1 MSKGQ
6 RGIAESA
13 GTASSSLNWTMCCT
27 VGVSAPP
34 PLLFITSCLGG
45 LRASTLDGT
54 CVWKIGGFSGS
65 YWKPTSPCPF
75 LLERPVLGSSQRDG
89 TSAADAMVEKI
100 QFQKILKNL
109 RLFVKNHSCIA
120 TSRPLPG
127 SQQLP
132 LVLQTTPL
140 APQVPPGSTP
150 IDGGGILLFLDF
162 RHFRPLAPHTRPP
175 RTLYVRSTTD
185 PTPKASLSP
194 FFSI

>member
-1 MSKGQ
+1 
-6 RGIAESA
+6 
-13 GTASSSLNWTMCCT
+13 
-27 VGVSAPP
+27 
-34 PLLFITSCLGG
+34 
-45 LRASTLDGT
+45 
-54 CVWKIGGFSGS
+54 
-65 YWKPTSPCPF
+65 
-75 LLERPVLGSSQRDG
+75 
-89 TSAADAMVEKI
+89 MVEKI

-162 RHFRPLAPHTRPP
+162 RHFRPLASRFGGGTLLHCPP
-175 RTLYVRSTTD
+175 GERLEFAGMPSAM
-185 PTPKASLSP
+185 PNGHKQKFSLGL
-194 FFSI
+194 

>member
-1 MSKGQ
+1 MIGQKTKFDKRDGVPSLQRCDVAFTEVFSKFTQ
-6 RGIAESA
+6 
-13 GTASSSLNWTMCCT
+13 SLVNRSTLR
-27 VGVSAPP
+27 SYSKKLAKD
-34 PLLFITSCLGG
+34 LGG
-45 LRASTLDGT
+45 SLASTLDGM
-54 CVWKIGGFSGS
+54 CVWKIVGFPGS

-100 QFQKILKNL
+100 QFQKILKNP

-120 TSRPLPG
+120 TFRPLPG

-162 RHFRPLAPHTRPP
+162 RHFRPH
-175 RTLYVRSTTD
+175 VG
-185 PTPKASLSP
+185 LS
-194 FFSI
+194 

>member
-1 MSKGQ
+1 MPRGVTGQ
-6 RGIAESA
+6 YPGRDVRLENRRIFRVSSETHFPLSVFVGETGFGLLSA
-13 GTASSSLNWTMCCT
+13 
-27 VGVSAPP
+27 
-34 PLLFITSCLGG
+34 
-45 LRASTLDGT
+45 RRD
-54 CVWKIGGFSGS
+54 
-65 YWKPTSPCPF
+65 
-75 LLERPVLGSSQRDG
+75 QRRRRHGRKDPI
-89 TSAADAMVEKI
+89 S
-100 QFQKILKNL
+100 KILKNL

-175 RTLYVRSTTD
+175 RTLYVHSTTD

-194 FFSI
+194 LFSI

>member
-1 MSKGQ
+1 M
-6 RGIAESA
+6 A
-13 GTASSSLNWTMCCT
+13 
-27 VGVSAPP
+27 
-34 PLLFITSCLGG
+34 
-45 LRASTLDGT
+45 
-54 CVWKIGGFSGS
+54 
-65 YWKPTSPCPF
+65 
-75 LLERPVLGSSQRDG
+75 RPVFDSSRRE
-89 TSAADAMVEKI
+89 TASAADAMVEKI

-109 RLFVKNHSCIA
+109 QLFVKNDSCIA
-120 TSRPLPG
+120 TTSRPLPG

-185 PTPKASLSP
+185 PTPKASFSP

>member
-1 MSKGQ
+1 M
-6 RGIAESA
+6 
-13 GTASSSLNWTMCCT
+13 
-27 VGVSAPP
+27 
-34 PLLFITSCLGG
+34 
-45 LRASTLDGT
+45 
-54 CVWKIGGFSGS
+54 
-65 YWKPTSPCPF
+65 
-75 LLERPVLGSSQRDG
+75 
-89 TSAADAMVEKI
+89 
-100 QFQKILKNL
+100 
-109 RLFVKNHSCIA
+109 KNHSCIA

-194 FFSI
+194 FFPFSEANSSVLVHFKIRPRGGGGSGVRTSPPRYWPVTHPGRCHGTAARLRGGRTHEECSAGSARLIIKGVQ